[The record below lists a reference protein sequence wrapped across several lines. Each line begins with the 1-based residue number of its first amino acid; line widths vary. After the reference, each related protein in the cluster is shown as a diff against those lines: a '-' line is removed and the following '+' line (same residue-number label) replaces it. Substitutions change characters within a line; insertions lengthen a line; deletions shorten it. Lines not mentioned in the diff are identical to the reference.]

1 MATGSDLHAKRLS
14 TYVND
19 HLAVATAGVEL
30 ARRSLSSNTGTAYEP
45 VLRGVHEDL
54 EADLRLMREVMA
66 ALGVAEDRF
75 KRGLGW
81 LGEKVGRLKL
91 NDSLTS
97 YSPLSRVVELEGLM
111 VVVGLLRNTWAS
123 LDEVLGEDPRVPAT
137 SEARLR
143 AERNLRDLDAQ
154 RPAAVREA
162 LTS

>member
-1 MATGSDLHAKRLS
+1 MADLHAKRLS
-14 TYVND
+14 VYLND
-19 HLAVATAGVEL
+19 HLAVATAGAEL
-30 ARRSLSSNTGTAYEP
+30 AKRSLSSNEGTGLEP
-45 VLRGVHEDL
+45 LLRRLNDDF
-54 EADLRLMREVMA
+54 EADLRLLREVMG
-66 ALGVAEDRF
+66 ALGVGEDPL
-75 KRGLGW
+75 KRGLAW
-81 LGEKVGRLKL
+81 LGEKLGRLKL
-91 NDSLTS
+91 NDSLTG

>member
-1 MATGSDLHAKRLS
+1 MADLHAKRLS
-14 TYVND
+14 VYLND
-19 HLAVATAGVEL
+19 HLAVATAGAEL
-30 ARRSLSSNTGTAYEP
+30 AKRSLSSNEGTGLEP
-45 VLRGVHEDL
+45 LLRRLDDDL
-54 EADLRLMREVMA
+54 EADLRLLREVMG
-66 ALGVAEDRF
+66 ALGVGEDPL
-75 KRGLGW
+75 KRGLAW
-81 LGEKVGRLKL
+81 LGEKLGRLKL
-91 NDSLTS
+91 NDSLTG

>member
-1 MATGSDLHAKRLS
+1 M
-14 TYVND
+14 
-19 HLAVATAGVEL
+19 
-30 ARRSLSSNTGTAYEP
+30 
-45 VLRGVHEDL
+45 
-54 EADLRLMREVMA
+54 
-66 ALGVAEDRF
+66 
-75 KRGLGW
+75 
-81 LGEKVGRLKL
+81 KL
-91 NDSLTS
+91 NDSLTG

>member
-1 MATGSDLHAKRLS
+1 MADLHAKRLS
-14 TYVND
+14 VYLND
-19 HLAVATAGVEL
+19 HLAVATAGAEL
-30 ARRSLSSNTGTAYEP
+30 AKRSLSSNEGTGLEP
-45 VLRGVHEDL
+45 LLRRLTDDF
-54 EADLRLMREVMA
+54 EADLRLLREVMG
-66 ALGVAEDRF
+66 ALGVGEDPL
-75 KRGLGW
+75 KRGLAW
-81 LGEKVGRLKL
+81 LGEKLGRLKL
-91 NDSLTS
+91 NDSLTG